1 MSLHDEI
8 KTFLSLSLP
17 NIKLAIHWKF
27 TMTKIPLAA
36 ALLLTA
42 CTGQSGP
49 TQYATAIADIQAA
62 YHVTEA
68 LVSAQIANDAIP
80 AVSIPAIQAAEAKA
94 DPVVAAL
101 SSTSD
106 PTTASAALA
115 DAQTLAADALPPGAL
130 TADVVTAIAVA
141 QAALQP
147 YQAWKSTPTDL
158 LPY

>member
-1 MSLHDEI
+1 MD
-8 KTFLSLSLP
+8 
-17 NIKLAIHWKF
+17 WKF
-27 TMTKIPLAA
+27 TMIRITQLAA
-36 ALLLTA
+36 ILLLTA

-68 LVSAQIANDAIP
+68 LVNAQIANDVIP
-80 AVSIPAIQAAEAKA
+80 AANAPAIQAAETKA

-106 PTTASAALA
+106 PATASAALA
-115 DAQTLAADALPPGAL
+115 DAQALADALPPGAL

-141 QAALQP
+141 RAALQA
-147 YQAWKSTPTDL
+147 YQAGQTVTPTL
-158 LPY
+158 N